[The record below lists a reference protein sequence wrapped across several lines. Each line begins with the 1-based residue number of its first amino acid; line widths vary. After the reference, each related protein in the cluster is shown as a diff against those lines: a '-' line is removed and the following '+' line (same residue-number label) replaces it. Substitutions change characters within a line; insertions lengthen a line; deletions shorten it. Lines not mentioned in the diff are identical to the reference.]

1 MAFKVGSPKPLDQI
15 SAQDLQRHP
24 IWLWA
29 WEAGLEGEAD
39 DETWQY
45 PVLET
50 LDVSEAMAEPVI
62 TVMVKG
68 SDVVGSA
75 SYNSQSDQLEAIS
88 IWEGDTWIGVQET
101 TLPTPISFVAVPTI
115 RGMADVEFVC
125 TEPHHDCAS
134 RAG

>member
-1 MAFKVGSPKPLDQI
+1 MAFKVGTPKPLDEI
-15 SAQDLQRHP
+15 SAQDVQTHH
-24 IWLWA
+24 IWLWV

-39 DETWQY
+39 DETWQC

-50 LDVSEAMAEPVI
+50 SDVSEAMSEPVI
-62 TVMVKG
+62 TLMVKG
-68 SDVVGSA
+68 SNIIGSA
-75 SYNSQSDQLEAIS
+75 SYNPQSDQLEAIS

-115 RGMADVEFVC
+115 RGMANVEFVC
-125 TEPHHDCAS
+125 TDPSDDRAS